1 MGMGHSAGKGA
12 KIVTKQD
19 GHNDLKTKLDSIG
32 IQSLLLTVLSLLIK
46 KNKKKKKKNGT
57 VGIYNRPIA
66 NVNLIR

>member
-32 IQSLLLTVLSLLIK
+32 IQSLVLTVLSLVIK
-46 KNKKKKKKNGT
+46 KNKKKKKKKTALLVFIIG
-57 VGIYNRPIA
+57 
-66 NVNLIR
+66 LLQM